1 MLVHN
6 QVESQAAGKP
16 DKTALI
22 CSDRAFTY
30 ADLNRLADR
39 VAVRLREYGVGPEVL
54 VGLYAE
60 RSMEMV
66 VGLLGIL
73 KAGGVY
79 VPLDPLHPRDQTAF
93 VLSDSQ
99 TSVLLTQEGLEDQ
112 IPRSEEGPWILRMD
126 SGGSL
131 NPAHSPNGLKKPRLE
146 PAADPAAYVM
156 YTSGSEGRPKGVV
169 ITHDNLRHYVQAMA
183 QAMGVQPGDTYLH
196 LASIAF
202 ASSARQLIMPLC
214 QGATVVIAT
223 SEQRADP
230 LAVMDLVKGHGVTLM
245 DMVPPYWRR
254 LNASLEPLDAGRRK
268 TLLDNQL
275 RFVNAHGDVLPPDVP
290 KAWRDRFGS
299 PASILNMYG
308 QTETTGVVTT
318 YLIPAQG
325 MDGDNVPIGSPVAST
340 PIYLLDEHLQPV
352 RPGETGEICV
362 GGPCVA
368 RGYLNRPE
376 LTVQR
381 FLCDPFG
388 SDSTARL
395 YRTGDLGR
403 QRADGALE
411 MLGRMDRQIKI
422 NGLRIDVGGIE
433 ATLARHPLIRE
444 AAVVVCDRSNGDKR
458 LAAYYTSTPEATVTE
473 KELRDFLKGRFSSP
487 SVPVALIRV
496 ATMPLTPNGKINRLA
511 LPKPDF
517 SRDAA
522 SSAFVP
528 PRDQLEQEIATV
540 WEQALGIHPIGID
553 DNFVELGGDSLLAV
567 DVVSEMPG
575 RFNRQ
580 VTPASLFQK
589 PTIREMARL
598 LRGEDDHPLP
608 RCIVPIQMGC
618 SAAPLFCIHILGK
631 GLGYFRPLARYLG
644 SQWTL
649 YGTAASM
656 SDDPEAPHPRDIR
669 ALATYYLR
677 AVQALQPQGPYHLIG
692 FSFGGLVA
700 FEMAQQLRA
709 HGHSVGLLGLL
720 DTNCPGK
727 ATWASTRQRA
737 LQHLSNLRRFGPK
750 YVAIKIGWHAGSLWR
765 ELELALGRLRGSGP
779 TVPKEADD
787 ELLQQQLRHE
797 HKRVNRN
804 YRMRVYPGKVTFFSA
819 AHSTGPKVGWTRYAG
834 EGLTRYDIPG
844 DHLDILREPNVR
856 ILAQRLRESL
866 DR

>member
-6 QVESQAAGKP
+6 QVESQAAEKP
-16 DKTALI
+16 EKIALI
-22 CSDRAFTY
+22 CDGRALTY
-30 ADLNRLADR
+30 AELNRLADR
-39 VAVRLREYGVGPEVL
+39 VASRLRQHGVGPEVL

-60 RSMEMV
+60 RSIEMV
-66 VGLLGIL
+66 VGLFGIL
-73 KAGGVY
+73 KAGGAY
-79 VPLDPLHPRDQTAF
+79 VPLDPRHPREQTSSILGDTQA
-93 VLSDSQ
+93 
-99 TSVLLTQEGLEDQ
+99 SVLLTQERFEREIPPSED
-112 IPRSEEGPWILRMD
+112 GPLVLCMD

-131 NPAHSPNGLKKPRLE
+131 GPKGSPKSAGQPATDVSPGH
-146 PAADPAAYVM
+146 AAYVM

-169 ITHDNLRHYVQAMA
+169 ITHGNLRHYVRAMA
-183 QAMGVQPGDTYLH
+183 QVMGVHSGDTYLH

-214 QGATVVIAT
+214 QGATVVVAT
-223 SEQRADP
+223 ADQRTDP
-230 LAVMDLVKGHGVTLM
+230 LAVLDLVKRHGVTLM

-268 TLLDNQL
+268 TLLDNPL

-299 PASILNMYG
+299 AASMLNMYG

-325 MDGDNVPIGSPVAST
+325 LDGNNVPIGCPVSCT
-340 PIYLLDEHLQPV
+340 PIYILDEHLEPV
-352 RPGETGEICV
+352 RPGETGEIYV

-376 LTVQR
+376 LTIQR
-381 FLCDPFG
+381 FLCDPFS

-403 QRADGALE
+403 LRADGAIE

-422 NGLRIDVGGIE
+422 NGLRVDVGGIE
-433 ATLARHPLIRE
+433 ATLARHPLIHE

-458 LAAYYTSTPEATVTE
+458 LAAYYTSTPGADIPEW
-473 KELRDFLKGRFSSP
+473 ELRGFLKEKLANP
-487 SVPVALIRV
+487 LIPVTLTRIG
-496 ATMPLTPNGKINRLA
+496 TMPLTPNGKIDRLA

-517 SRDAA
+517 SRGAA
-522 SSAFVP
+522 RDAFVA
-528 PRDQLEQEIATV
+528 PRDQLEREIAAV
-540 WEQALGIHPIGID
+540 WEEALGICAIGID
-553 DNFVELGGDSLLAV
+553 DHFVELGGDSLLAV
-567 DVVSEMPG
+567 DIVSEIPA

-580 VTPASLFQK
+580 IAPATLFQK
-589 PTIREMARL
+589 PTVREMARL

-608 RCIVPIQMGC
+608 RCIVPIQMG
-618 SAAPLFCIHILGK
+618 SSPVPLFCIHILGK
-631 GLGYFRPLARYLG
+631 GLRYFRPLARYLG

-649 YGTAASM
+649 YGTSASL
-656 SDDPEAPHPRDIR
+656 SDDPDAPHPRDIR

-677 AVQALQPQGPYHLIG
+677 AIQALQPQGPYHLVG

-700 FEMAQQLRA
+700 FEMARQLRA
-709 HGHSVGLLGLL
+709 QGHSVGLLGLL
-720 DTNCPGK
+720 DTKCPGK
-727 ATWASTRQRA
+727 ASWASIRQQINR
-737 LQHLSNLRRFGPK
+737 HLSNLRGSGPK
-750 YVAIKIGWHAGSLWR
+750 YIAIKARWHLLSLWR
-765 ELELALGRLRGSGP
+765 ELELAVRGARRPDTTGP
-779 TVPKEADD
+779 QEDD
-787 ELLQQQLRHE
+787 ELLQLQLQHE

-804 YRMRVYPGKVTFFSA
+804 YRMQVYPGKVTFFSA
-819 AHSTGPKVGWTRYAG
+819 LQSTGPKVGWSHYAG
-834 EGLTRYDIPG
+834 GGLTVYDVPG